1 MEVGMYDLS
10 QADRTGSA
18 RAEGVS
24 LAPSAHLR
32 RRNLVQKIAVNIM
45 RAGTVVTVVITAG
58 IIFSLIP
65 PTIQL
70 LGEIGTQIFGT
81 SWAPLF
87 IPPEFGLL
95 PLITGTFVI
104 VLIAMMV
111 SIPFGLAAA
120 LFLSD
125 YASYQTRRFV
135 KPILEILAGIPT
147 VVLGLFGLY
156 FVNPKLVEKYWPIG
170 ESVGYSALGAGL
182 MTGILTLPIVAS
194 VADDALSSVPRAM
207 REAGYAL
214 GATRREVA
222 TKVVFNAGISGVV
235 AAVIL
240 AFARAFG
247 ETTVA
252 LMVAGSFPKLSG
264 NPGDPMQTMA
274 SFIGFAGIGDQPTD
288 STGYRTIFLVGA
300 LLFLITLV
308 FNLIGN
314 RIILRYREAYE

>member
-1 MEVGMYDLS
+1 
-10 QADRTGSA
+10 
-18 RAEGVS
+18 
-24 LAPSAHLR
+24 
-32 RRNLVQKIAVNIM
+32 
-45 RAGTVVTVVITAG
+45 
-58 IIFSLIP
+58 
-65 PTIQL
+65 
-70 LGEIGTQIFGT
+70 
-81 SWAPLF
+81 
-87 IPPEFGLL
+87 
-95 PLITGTFVI
+95 
-104 VLIAMMV
+104 
-111 SIPFGLAAA
+111 
-120 LFLSD
+120 
-125 YASYQTRRFV
+125 
-135 KPILEILAGIPT
+135 
-147 VVLGLFGLY
+147 
-156 FVNPKLVEKYWPIG
+156 
-170 ESVGYSALGAGL
+170 

-252 LMVAGSFPKLSG
+252 LMVAGSYPKLSG

-314 RIILRYREAYE
+314 RIILRYREVYE

>member
-1 MEVGMYDLS
+1 MEAGMDDLYLK
-10 QADRTGSA
+10 DKTGSA
-18 RAEGVS
+18 NAGGVS

-32 RRNLVQKIAVNIM
+32 RRNLIQQIAVTFM
-45 RAGTVVTVVITAG
+45 RAGTLVTVVITIG
-58 IIFSLIP
+58 IILSLIP
-65 PTIQL
+65 PTVQL
-70 LGEIGTQIFGT
+70 LGEIGTQIFGLT
-81 SWAPLF
+81 WAPLF
-87 IPPEFGLL
+87 VPPDFGIV
-95 PLITGTFVI
+95 PLITGTFTI
-104 VLIAMMV
+104 VFIGMLVA
-111 SIPFGLAAA
+111 IPFGLAAA
-120 LFLSD
+120 LYLSD

-156 FVNPKLVEKYWPIG
+156 VINPEIVEKYWPIG

-182 MTGILTLPIVAS
+182 MTGVLTLPIVAS
-194 VADDALSSVPRAM
+194 VADDALSAVPRAM
-207 REAGYAL
+207 REAGFAL

-252 LMVAGSFPKLSG
+252 LMVAGSYPKLSA

-288 STGYRTIFLVGA
+288 STGYRTIFLVGSI
-300 LLFLITLV
+300 LFLVTLV

>member
-1 MEVGMYDLS
+1 MNNLS
-10 QADRTGSA
+10 KAGISN
-18 RAEGVS
+18 AEGVS
-24 LAPSAHLR
+24 LTPSAHLR
-32 RRNLVQKIAVNIM
+32 RRNFLQSIAVNIM
-45 RAGTVVTVVITAG
+45 RAGTLVTIVITLG
-58 IIFSLIP
+58 IVLSLIP
-65 PTIQL
+65 PTIEL
-70 LGEIGTQIFGT
+70 LGEITTQVFGT
-81 SWAPLF
+81 TWAPLF
-87 IPPEFGLL
+87 LPPEFGIL

-104 VLIAMMV
+104 VIIAMIV
-111 SIPFGLAAA
+111 AIPFGLAAA

-125 YASYQTRRFV
+125 YASYNVRRIV

-156 FVNPKLVEKYWPIG
+156 VINPGLVEKYWPIG

-252 LMVAGSFPKLSG
+252 LMVAGSYPKLSL

-288 STGYRTIFLVGA
+288 STGYKTIFLVGSI
-300 LLFLITLV
+300 LFLVTLI
-308 FNLIGN
+308 FNLLGN
-314 RIILRYREAYE
+314 RIISRYREVYE